1 VEAMPN
7 RESVKIV
14 GQVEDPL
21 ETVSS
26 AHVLLVPSTRPDPL
40 PTVAIEA
47 MGLGV
52 AVMASRT
59 GGLPEIVVDGETG
72 WLLPPEDDEAWTRAI
87 ESVTTEDALHLGRN
101 GRRRYEAMF
110 EGRQFR
116 QKVRRALEEVAG

>member
-1 VEAMPN
+1 MPN

-87 ESVTTEDALHLGRN
+87 ESVTTEDALYLGRN